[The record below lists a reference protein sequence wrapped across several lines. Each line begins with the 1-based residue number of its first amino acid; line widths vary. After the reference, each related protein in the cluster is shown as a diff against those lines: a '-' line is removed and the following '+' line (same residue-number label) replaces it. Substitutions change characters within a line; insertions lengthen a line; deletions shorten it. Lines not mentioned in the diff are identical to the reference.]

1 MFAVEP
7 MKSADTVVRSST
19 KDDLESIASHYGPL
33 DNLGDPFCQP
43 STTQKVRLEWLVIAE
58 IGGEYAGF
66 LYWHL
71 GQKPFF
77 APEIARFAHI
87 REVQVLEKFQ
97 GRGIGRKL
105 VNHAIARLRAL
116 AVTDVFLSTAENN
129 DAAKHLYESVGF
141 REFRKQIQ
149 YRLALDS
156 THSSL
161 CQVR

>member
-77 APEIARFAHI
+77 PPESARFAHI

-156 THSSL
+156 TH
-161 CQVR
+161 

>member
-129 DAAKHLYESVGF
+129 DAAKPCMKASGFESSEN
-141 REFRKQIQ
+141 RSNTDLLSI
-149 YRLALDS
+149 ALID
-156 THSSL
+156 HS
-161 CQVR
+161 VK